1 MESFMQQ
8 IDTNDLWFA
17 VAVLAGILVMVLV
30 VLAAQFRWEKN
41 WKRQRRIIDA
51 AWQPVEYPDLET
63 PAYLRPEHGTARHQY
78 GNLPTTNPVAAKP
91 YNVSSVVAPPAVPKP
106 TVRLSDVYTLTKRS

>member
-1 MESFMQQ
+1 MQQ

-17 VAVLAGILVMVLV
+17 VAVLASILVMVLV
-30 VLAAQFRWEKN
+30 ILAAQFRWERN
-41 WKRQRRIIDA
+41 WKHKRRIIDA
-51 AWQPVEYPDLET
+51 AWQPVEYPNLET

-91 YNVSSVVAPPAVPKP
+91 YDLASLVDPPEPPREPVRYYSLLKTPKA
-106 TVRLSDVYTLTKRS
+106 

>member
-1 MESFMQQ
+1 MESIMQQ
-8 IDTNDLWFA
+8 IDQNDLWFA
-17 VAVLAGILVMVLV
+17 VAVLASILVMVLV
-30 VLAAQFRWEKN
+30 ILAAQFRWERN

-51 AWQPVEYPDLET
+51 AWQPVEYPNLET

-91 YNVSSVVAPPAVPKP
+91 YDLASLVDPPEPPREPVRYYSLLKTPKA
-106 TVRLSDVYTLTKRS
+106 